1 MTKLSITVVGFDFGS
16 KRIGIA
22 VGQSVTGTAQPLKT
36 IAARDGIPDWQQIDC
51 LLQEWQPTDLVV
63 GVPYNMDGSESEMSL
78 RAKKF
83 ARRLNA
89 RFNLPC
95 HGMDE
100 RLSSREAMEQMR
112 SMENQ
117 GIKHKQGLDSYAA
130 VVIVES
136 WLAMQ
141 ANTEKGD

>member
-1 MTKLSITVVGFDFGS
+1 MNFDSPTITVLGFDFGT

-22 VGQSVTGTAQPLKT
+22 IGQSVTRTATPLAT
-36 IAARDGIPDWQQIDC
+36 IPARDGIPNWQQIAD
-51 LLQEWQPTDLVV
+51 LLKEWQPDALVV
-63 GVPYNMDGSESEMSL
+63 GIPYNMDESESEMSL

-89 RFNLPC
+89 RFNLPA

-100 RLSSREAMEQMR
+100 RLTSREARERLGALDTKGVKQ
-112 SMENQ
+112 
-117 GIKHKQGLDSYAA
+117 KHGLDSYAA

-136 WLAMQ
+136 WFAAQ
-141 ANTEKGD
+141 